1 MKKPLLLLLGLFI
14 GLFALSAAALYAVM
28 QTRYATQVV
37 NGFFNYF
44 SSQPITTSQVNYTPP
59 LQFSLSDV
67 TIGEDEQRIVLPK
80 LTLWLN
86 QTPWQDNQLVIDS
99 LLIEGATLD
108 LQTIKIDAPKQVKL
122 HQLALKQ
129 TDISNQNW
137 SIRGLNLQVDQPKW
151 ENAQQALP
159 YGDIQLS
166 AEQLYIQG
174 EALDGLLVD
183 IRYQPQ
189 DSTIFGSSFH
199 WQGAKISGQAEQY
212 PHGWSLVNVTIDQ
225 LNLPRSNQLETLL
238 STLGKLHLPVSHIN
252 SLDILNSSFNYAD
265 WRFEQL
271 DASLENL
278 YLYHSFWQQKQ
289 GYASFNA
296 ESLSNAELRLTSP
309 RSSLSLD
316 TDRIKIEEFD
326 ADFKQGRVQLKGNL
340 TPDEVILEQLSISG
354 LKWLEET
361 QTLWPTVKAL
371 TSPLNKLTVQS
382 LDIENTQLIQVEHKP
397 YWQLSGLNIEGSG
410 LVLVDGHHQGLL
422 AGNLEASANAVSI
435 DSLIATQA
443 HLTASANQNK
453 LTLERAFIPL
463 EQGYIEASGMW
474 DRSTLSAPWQ
484 LSLHADGVP
493 MEQYSIQQA
502 LPFTL
507 TGQSEFEVE
516 LSGLSGDYS
525 MLSHSVSG
533 YIKAHLHQTGLE
545 ALSVDGEQHYS
556 QPLDIEQVKINVD
569 RGRIT
574 IDGKSDST
582 HLAGQVDLTKAE
594 YATILLKSHQP
605 CLELWSDILNRANVI
620 KKTCDKPDLPQ
631 VKDDQTS
638 STPSSPNTAL

>member
-1 MKKPLLLLLGLFI
+1 MKKPLLLLLVLFI

-44 SSQPITTSQVNYTPP
+44 SSQPITTSQVEYTPP
-59 LQFSLSDV
+59 LKFSLSDV
-67 TIGEDEQRIVLPK
+67 TIGEDEQRILLPK

-86 QTPWQDNQLVIDS
+86 QIPWQDDQLVVDS

-108 LQTIKIDAPKQVKL
+108 LQTFKIEAPKQVKL

-129 TDISNQNW
+129 TDISSANW
-137 SIRGLNLQVDQPKW
+137 SVRGLNLQVDQPVWLSEK
-151 ENAQQALP
+151 QTLP
-159 YGDIQLS
+159 FGDIQLS

-183 IRYQPQ
+183 LRYQPQ
-189 DSTIFGSSFH
+189 DSTIFGSSFV

-212 PHGWSLVNVTIDQ
+212 PHGWSLVNVTVDQ
-225 LNLPRSNQLETLL
+225 LNLPESNQLETLL

-278 YLYHSFWQQKQ
+278 YLNHSFWQQQQ

-296 ESLSNAELRLTSP
+296 ESLTNGELRLISP

-316 TDRIKIEEFD
+316 PERIQIEEFD
-326 ADFKQGRVQLKGNL
+326 ADFKQGRVQLKGSL
-340 TPDEVILEQLSISG
+340 TPNEVALEQLSISA

-361 QTLWPTVKAL
+361 HTLLPTVQGLL
-371 TSPLNKLTVQS
+371 TPLDKLTIQS
-382 LDIENTQLIQVEHKP
+382 LDIENTQLIQVERKP
-397 YWQLSGLNIEGSG
+397 YWQLSGLNIEGND
-410 LVLVDGHHQGLL
+410 LILVDGQHQGLL
-422 AGNLEASANAVSI
+422 AGNLEASANAVNI
-435 DSLIATQA
+435 DTLIATQA

-453 LTLERAFIPL
+453 LILERAFIPL

-493 MEQYSIQQA
+493 MEHHAIQQA

-533 YIKAHLHQTGLE
+533 DINVHLHQVSLN
-545 ALSVDGEQHYS
+545 ARSVDGEQHYS
-556 QPLDIEQVKINVD
+556 QPLDIEQVKVHVD

-574 IDGKSDST
+574 IDGKSDTT
-582 HLAGQVDLTKAE
+582 HLAGQADLTKAE

-631 VKDDQTS
+631 VKEDQTS
-638 STPSSPNTAL
+638 SAPSSPNTAL